1 MKIDRLMAIL
11 TILLQQDK
19 VTAPVL
25 SEKLEVSRRTISRD
39 LEALC
44 QAGIPIVTEQGFGGG
59 ISLAPGFKMDNS
71 FLTAKE
77 REALLAGIRGM
88 DSVMKN
94 PMEERLKEKFHIVQG
109 NMPAAAEAVTINLAS
124 HYRDSLSEKIAVLKA
139 AIHER
144 RLVEFTYYYRKGTGR
159 RLVEPYRV
167 AFQWSS
173 WYLLGYCRQR
183 EDFRMFKL
191 NRLWELAGKE
201 EAFAPREVPE
211 EKLDS
216 EYWFSDEIMLRARF
230 SGKVK
235 FRLIEE
241 YGPSSFTEQ
250 EDGTL
255 LVENLGFT
263 NYPVLL
269 EWVLSFGSS
278 VEVLAPE
285 RLREDIKREAARI
298 LQNYCN
304 VEDNRAVTEYPG
316 KPEGTGTEKAKPEKT
331 ESEETI
337 LTSGNVCDKLEP

>member
-1 MKIDRLMAIL
+1 M
-11 TILLQQDK
+11 
-19 VTAPVL
+19 
-25 SEKLEVSRRTISRD
+25 EVSRRTISRD

-88 DSVMKN
+88 DSVMKT

-109 NMPAAAEAVTINLAS
+109 NTPAAAEAVSINLAS

-139 AIHER
+139 AIQER

-191 NRLWELAGKE
+191 NRLWELTGKE

-216 EYWFSDEIMLRARF
+216 EYWYSDEIMLRARF
-230 SGKVK
+230 SDKVK

-250 EDGTL
+250 EDG
-255 LVENLGFT
+255 
-263 NYPVLL
+263 
-269 EWVLSFGSS
+269 S
-278 VEVLAPE
+278 
-285 RLREDIKREAARI
+285 LR
-298 LQNYCN
+298 C
-304 VEDNRAVTEYPG
+304 V
-316 KPEGTGTEKAKPEKT
+316 
-331 ESEETI
+331 
-337 LTSGNVCDKLEP
+337 